1 MLERLNTYCWGLITG
16 IVICL
21 LNGWV
26 SCHRTTDKEVITIT
40 DTLVLTDTIIKMQ
53 PKPYKVTIIDTIYL
67 PQQTQQ
73 PQQPQKPQK
82 PQKPQ
87 YDTLIRQEVTYKDST
102 YTAVVGGIEPYL
114 KSIEIY
120 PKTIYVYNNT
130 TTTIKVR
137 SRFGLGVQAGYGY
150 GKNGLQPYVGVGVQY
165 NLIQW

>member
-1 MLERLNTYCWGLITG
+1 MKRIKYILLGVIAG

-21 LNGWV
+21 LNGWA

-40 DTLVLTDTIIKMQ
+40 DTLVLTDTIIKFQ
-53 PKPYKVTIIDTIYL
+53 PKPYKITIIDTIYL
-67 PQQTQQ
+67 PQQ
-73 PQQPQKPQK
+73 PQKPQK
-82 PQKPQ
+82 PQI
-87 YDTLIRQEVTYKDST
+87 DTLIRQEVIYKDST
-102 YTAVVGGIEPYL
+102 YMAVVGGIEPYL

-120 PKTIYVYNNT
+120 PKTIYVNNNT

-150 GKNGLQPYVGVGVQY
+150 GRNGLQPYVGIGVQY

>member
-1 MLERLNTYCWGLITG
+1 MLEKLNTYCWGLITG

-40 DTLVLTDTIIKMQ
+40 DTLVLTDTIVKMQ

-67 PQQTQQ
+67 PQQPQQ
-73 PQQPQKPQK
+73 PQQPQI
-82 PQKPQ
+82 
-87 YDTLIRQEVTYKDST
+87 DTLIRQEVIYKDST
-102 YTAVVGGIEPYL
+102 YMAVVGGIEPYL

-120 PKTIYVYNNT
+120 PKTIYVNNNT

-137 SRFGLGVQAGYGY
+137 SRFGLGLQAGYGLSR
-150 GKNGLQPYVGVGVQY
+150 NGLQPYIGIGVQY
-165 NLIQW
+165 NFMQW

>member
-1 MLERLNTYCWGLITG
+1 MDRIKYILLGVIAG
-16 IVICL
+16 MVICL
-21 LNGWV
+21 LNGWA

-53 PKPYKVTIIDTIYL
+53 PKPYKVIIIDTIYL
-67 PQQTQQ
+67 PQQ
-73 PQQPQKPQK
+73 PQK

-87 YDTLIRQEVTYKDST
+87 YDTLIRQEITYKDST
-102 YTAVVGGIEPYL
+102 YMAVVCGIEPYL

-120 PKTIYVYNNT
+120 PKTIYVNNNT

-137 SRFGLGVQAGYGY
+137 SRFGLGLQAGYGY
-150 GKNGLQPYVGVGVQY
+150 GRNGLQPYVGVGVQY

>member
-1 MLERLNTYCWGLITG
+1 MDRIKYILLGLITG

-26 SCHRTTDKEVITIT
+26 SCDRTTDKKVITIT
-40 DTLVLTDTIIKMQ
+40 DTRVLTDTIIKFQ

-67 PQQTQQ
+67 

-87 YDTLIRQEVTYKDST
+87 YDTLIRQEVIYKDST
-102 YTAVVGGIEPYL
+102 YMAVVGGIEPYL

-120 PKTIYVYNNT
+120 PKTIYVNNNT

-150 GKNGLQPYVGVGVQY
+150 GRNGLQPYVGVGVQY
-165 NLIQW
+165 NFFQW

>member
-1 MLERLNTYCWGLITG
+1 MKRIKYILLGVIAG

-21 LNGWV
+21 LNGWA

-40 DTLVLTDTIIKMQ
+40 DTLVLTDTIIKFQ

-67 PQQTQQ
+67 PQQ
-73 PQQPQKPQK
+73 PQKPQK
-82 PQKPQ
+82 PQQPQ
-87 YDTLIRQEVTYKDST
+87 QPQIDTLIRQEVIYKDST

-120 PKTIYVYNNT
+120 PKTIYVNNNT
-130 TTTIKVR
+130 TTMIKVR

-150 GKNGLQPYVGVGVQY
+150 GRNGLQPYVGVGVQY

>member
-1 MLERLNTYCWGLITG
+1 MDRIKYILLGVIAG
-16 IVICL
+16 MVICL
-21 LNGWV
+21 LNGWA

-40 DTLVLTDTIIKMQ
+40 DTLVLTDTIIKFQ

-67 PQQTQQ
+67 PQQ
-73 PQQPQKPQK
+73 PQQ
-82 PQKPQ
+82 PQ
-87 YDTLIRQEVTYKDST
+87 YDTLIRQEVIYKDST

-120 PKTIYVYNNT
+120 PKTIYVNNNT

-137 SRFGLGVQAGYGY
+137 SRFGLGVQVGYGLSR
-150 GKNGLQPYVGVGVQY
+150 NGLQPYVGVGVQY

>member
-1 MLERLNTYCWGLITG
+1 MDRIKYILLGVIAG
-16 IVICL
+16 MVICF
-21 LNGWV
+21 LNGWA

-40 DTLVLTDTIIKMQ
+40 DTLVLTDTIIKFK

-67 PQQTQQ
+67 PQQPQKPQQ
-73 PQQPQKPQK
+73 PQQPQI
-82 PQKPQ
+82 
-87 YDTLIRQEVTYKDST
+87 DTLIRQEITYKDST

-120 PKTIYVYNNT
+120 PKTIYVNNNT

-137 SRFGLGVQAGYGY
+137 SRFGLGVQAGYGLSR
-150 GKNGLQPYVGVGVQY
+150 NGLQPYIGIGVQY

>member
-1 MLERLNTYCWGLITG
+1 MLGVIAG

-21 LNGWV
+21 LNGWA

-40 DTLVLTDTIIKMQ
+40 DTLVLTDTIIKFQ

-67 PQQTQQ
+67 PQQ
-73 PQQPQKPQK
+73 PQI
-82 PQKPQ
+82 
-87 YDTLIRQEVTYKDST
+87 DTLIRQEVIYKDST
-102 YTAVVGGIEPYL
+102 YMAVVGGIEPYL

-120 PKTIYVYNNT
+120 PKTIYVNNNT

-150 GKNGLQPYVGVGVQY
+150 GRNGLQPYVGVGVQY
-165 NLIQW
+165 NFIQW

>member
-1 MLERLNTYCWGLITG
+1 MKRIKYILLGVIAG

-21 LNGWV
+21 LNSWI

-40 DTLVLTDTIIKMQ
+40 DTLVLTDTIIKFN

-67 PQQTQQ
+67 PQQPQQ
-73 PQQPQKPQK
+73 PQQDTLKQPQQ
-82 PQKPQ
+82 
-87 YDTLIRQEVTYKDST
+87 DTLIRKEVTYKDST

-120 PKTIYVYNNT
+120 PKTIYVNNNT

-150 GKNGLQPYVGVGVQY
+150 GRNGLQPYIGVGVQY
-165 NLIQW
+165 NFFQW

>member
-1 MLERLNTYCWGLITG
+1 MKRIKYILLGVIAG

-21 LNGWV
+21 LNGWA

-40 DTLVLTDTIIKMQ
+40 DTLVLTDTIVKMQ

-67 PQQTQQ
+67 PQQPQKPQQ
-73 PQQPQKPQK
+73 PQQPQI
-82 PQKPQ
+82 
-87 YDTLIRQEVTYKDST
+87 DTLIRQEVIYKDST

-120 PKTIYVYNNT
+120 PKTIYVNNNT

-150 GKNGLQPYVGVGVQY
+150 GRNGLQPYVGVGVQY
-165 NLIQW
+165 NFFQW

>member
-1 MLERLNTYCWGLITG
+1 MERIKYILLGVIAG
-16 IVICL
+16 IVIYFI
-21 LNGWV
+21 NGWV

-40 DTLVLTDTIIKMQ
+40 DTLVLTDTIIKFQ

-67 PQQTQQ
+67 PQQ
-73 PQQPQKPQK
+73 PQQPQK

-87 YDTLIRQEVTYKDST
+87 YDTLIRQEVIYKDST

-120 PKTIYVYNNT
+120 PKTIYVNNNT

-150 GKNGLQPYVGVGVQY
+150 GRNGLQPYVGVGVQY
-165 NLIQW
+165 NFFQW

>member
-1 MLERLNTYCWGLITG
+1 MKRIKYILLGVIAG

-21 LNGWV
+21 LNGWA

-40 DTLVLTDTIIKMQ
+40 DTLVLTDTIIKFQ
-53 PKPYKVTIIDTIYL
+53 PKPYKVTIIDTIYI
-67 PQQTQQ
+67 PQQ
-73 PQQPQKPQK
+73 PQQPQQPQI
-82 PQKPQ
+82 
-87 YDTLIRQEVTYKDST
+87 DTLIRQEVIYKDST
-102 YTAVVGGIEPYL
+102 YMAVVGGIEPYL

-120 PKTIYVYNNT
+120 PKTIYVNNNT

-150 GKNGLQPYVGVGVQY
+150 GRNGLQPYVGVGVQY

>member
-1 MLERLNTYCWGLITG
+1 MERIKYILLGVIAG

-40 DTLVLTDTIIKMQ
+40 DTLVLTDTIIKFQ

-67 PQQTQQ
+67 PQQPQQ
-73 PQQPQKPQK
+73 PQQPQI
-82 PQKPQ
+82 
-87 YDTLIRQEVTYKDST
+87 DTLIRQEVTYKDST

-120 PKTIYVYNNT
+120 PKTIYVNNNT

-150 GKNGLQPYVGVGVQY
+150 GRNGLQPYVGVGMQY

>member
-1 MLERLNTYCWGLITG
+1 MLGLIIG
-16 IVICL
+16 IAICL
-21 LNGWV
+21 LNGLA

-40 DTLVLTDTIIKMQ
+40 DTLVLTDTIIKFQ

-67 PQQTQQ
+67 PQQPQQ

-82 PQKPQ
+82 PQI
-87 YDTLIRQEVTYKDST
+87 DTLIRQEVIYKDST

-120 PKTIYVYNNT
+120 PKTIYVNNNT

-150 GKNGLQPYVGVGVQY
+150 GRNGLQPYVGVGVQY

>member
-1 MLERLNTYCWGLITG
+1 MDRIKYILLGVIAG
-16 IVICL
+16 MVICL
-21 LNGWV
+21 LNGWA

-40 DTLVLTDTIIKMQ
+40 DTLVLTDTIVKMQ

-67 PQQTQQ
+67 PQQ
-73 PQQPQKPQK
+73 PQQPQKPQ
-82 PQKPQ
+82 QPQ
-87 YDTLIRQEVTYKDST
+87 YDTLIRQEITYKDST

-120 PKTIYVYNNT
+120 PKTIYVNNNT

-150 GKNGLQPYVGVGVQY
+150 GRNGLQPYVGVGVQY
-165 NLIQW
+165 NFFQW

>member
-1 MLERLNTYCWGLITG
+1 MKRIKYILLGVIAG

-21 LNGWV
+21 LDGWA
-26 SCHRTTDKEVITIT
+26 SCHRTTNKEVITIT
-40 DTLVLTDTIIKMQ
+40 DTLVLTDTIIKFQ

-67 PQQTQQ
+67 PQQ

-82 PQKPQ
+82 PQQPQ
-87 YDTLIRQEVTYKDST
+87 QDTLIRQEVIYKDST

-120 PKTIYVYNNT
+120 PKTIYVNNNT

-137 SRFGLGVQAGYGY
+137 SRFGLGVQIGYGY
-150 GKNGLQPYVGVGVQY
+150 GRNGLQPYVGVGVQY

>member
-1 MLERLNTYCWGLITG
+1 MKRIKYILLGVIAG

-40 DTLVLTDTIIKMQ
+40 DTLVLTDTIIKFQ

-67 PQQTQQ
+67 PQQ
-73 PQQPQKPQK
+73 PQQPQI
-82 PQKPQ
+82 
-87 YDTLIRQEVTYKDST
+87 DTLIRQEITYKDST

-120 PKTIYVYNNT
+120 PKTIYVNNNT

-137 SRFGLGVQAGYGY
+137 SRFGLGLQAGYGY
-150 GKNGLQPYVGVGVQY
+150 GRNGLQPYVGIGVQY
-165 NLIQW
+165 NFMQW

>member
-1 MLERLNTYCWGLITG
+1 MIEKIKYILLGVIAGL
-16 IVICL
+16 VICFI
-21 LNGWV
+21 NGWT

-40 DTLVLTDTIIKMQ
+40 DTLVLTDTIIKFQ

-67 PQQTQQ
+67 PQQ
-73 PQQPQKPQK
+73 PQKPQK

-87 YDTLIRQEVTYKDST
+87 IDTLIRQEVIYKDST
-102 YTAVVGGIEPYL
+102 YMAVVGGIEPYL

-120 PKTIYVYNNT
+120 PKTIYVNNNT

-150 GKNGLQPYVGVGVQY
+150 GRNGLQPYVGIGVQY

>member
-1 MLERLNTYCWGLITG
+1 MERIKYILMGVFAG

-40 DTLVLTDTIIKMQ
+40 DTLVLTDTIIKFQ

-67 PQQTQQ
+67 PQQPQQDTLKQ
-73 PQQPQKPQK
+73 PQI
-82 PQKPQ
+82 
-87 YDTLIRQEVTYKDST
+87 DTLIRQEVIYKDST
-102 YTAVVGGIEPYL
+102 YMAVVGGIEPYL

-120 PKTIYVYNNT
+120 PKTIYVNNNT

-137 SRFGLGVQAGYGY
+137 SRFGLGLQAGYGLSR
-150 GKNGLQPYVGVGVQY
+150 NGLQPYVGIGVQY

>member
-1 MLERLNTYCWGLITG
+1 MDRIKYILLG
-16 IVICL
+16 VIAGMVIFL

-40 DTLVLTDTIIKMQ
+40 DTLVLTDTIVKMQ

-67 PQQTQQ
+67 PQQ
-73 PQQPQKPQK
+73 PQQPQKPQQ
-82 PQKPQ
+82 PQI
-87 YDTLIRQEVTYKDST
+87 DTLIRQEITYKDST

-120 PKTIYVYNNT
+120 PKTIYVNNNT

-137 SRFGLGVQAGYGY
+137 SRFGLGVQAGYGLSR
-150 GKNGLQPYVGVGVQY
+150 NGLQPYIGVGVQY

>member
-1 MLERLNTYCWGLITG
+1 MERIKYILLGVIAG
-16 IVICL
+16 MVICL

-40 DTLVLTDTIIKMQ
+40 DTLVLTDTIIKFQ

-67 PQQTQQ
+67 

-87 YDTLIRQEVTYKDST
+87 YDTLIRQEVIYKDST
-102 YTAVVGGIEPYL
+102 YMAVVGGIEPYL

-120 PKTIYVYNNT
+120 PKTIYVNNNT

-150 GKNGLQPYVGVGVQY
+150 GRNGLQPYVGVGVQY

>member
-1 MLERLNTYCWGLITG
+1 MLGVIAG

-21 LNGWV
+21 INGWA

-40 DTLVLTDTIIKMQ
+40 DTLVLTDTIVKMQ

-67 PQQTQQ
+67 PQQ
-73 PQQPQKPQK
+73 PQKPQK
-82 PQKPQ
+82 PQQ
-87 YDTLIRQEVTYKDST
+87 DTLIRQEVTYKDST

-120 PKTIYVYNNT
+120 PKTIYVNNNI

-150 GKNGLQPYVGVGVQY
+150 GRNGLQPYVGVGVQY

>member
-1 MLERLNTYCWGLITG
+1 MERVKYILLGVIAGL
-16 IVICL
+16 VICL
-21 LNGWV
+21 LNGWA
-26 SCHRTTDKEVITIT
+26 SCHRTTDKEVITII

-67 PQQTQQ
+67 PQQPQQ
-73 PQQPQKPQK
+73 PQQPQI
-82 PQKPQ
+82 
-87 YDTLIRQEVTYKDST
+87 DTLIRQEITYKDST

-120 PKTIYVYNNT
+120 PKTIYVNNNT

-150 GKNGLQPYVGVGVQY
+150 GRNGLQPYVGVGVQY
-165 NLIQW
+165 NFFQW

>member
-1 MLERLNTYCWGLITG
+1 MMKRIKYILLGVIAG

-40 DTLVLTDTIIKMQ
+40 DTLVLTDTIIKFQ

-67 PQQTQQ
+67 PQQ
-73 PQQPQKPQK
+73 PQKPQQDTLK
-82 PQKPQ
+82 QPQI
-87 YDTLIRQEVTYKDST
+87 DTLIRQEVIYKDST
-102 YTAVVGGIEPYL
+102 YMAVVGGIEPYL
-114 KSIEIY
+114 KSIEVY
-120 PKTIYVYNNT
+120 PKTIYVNNNT

-137 SRFGLGVQAGYGY
+137 SRFGLGVQVGYGLSR
-150 GKNGLQPYVGVGVQY
+150 NGLQPYIGVGVQY

>member
-1 MLERLNTYCWGLITG
+1 MDRIKYILLGVIAG

-40 DTLVLTDTIIKMQ
+40 DTLVLTDTIIKFQ

-73 PQQPQKPQK
+73 PQQPQQL
-82 PQKPQ
+82 QI
-87 YDTLIRQEVTYKDST
+87 DTLIRQEITYKDST

-120 PKTIYVYNNT
+120 PKTIYVNNNT

-137 SRFGLGVQAGYGY
+137 SRFGLGLQAGYGL
-150 GKNGLQPYVGVGVQY
+150 GRNGLQPYVGVGVRY
-165 NLIQW
+165 NFIQW

>member
-1 MLERLNTYCWGLITG
+1 MDRIKYILLGVIAG
-16 IVICL
+16 MVICL

-40 DTLVLTDTIIKMQ
+40 DTLVLTDTIIKFQ

-67 PQQTQQ
+67 PQQ
-73 PQQPQKPQK
+73 PQQPQKPQ
-82 PQKPQ
+82 QPQ
-87 YDTLIRQEVTYKDST
+87 YDTLIRQEVIYKDST
-102 YTAVVGGIEPYL
+102 YMAVVGGIEPYL

-120 PKTIYVYNNT
+120 PKTIYVNNNT

-150 GKNGLQPYVGVGVQY
+150 GRNGLQPYVGVGVQY

>member
-1 MLERLNTYCWGLITG
+1 MERIKCILLGVIVG

-26 SCHRTTDKEVITIT
+26 SCHHTTDKEVITIT
-40 DTLVLTDTIIKMQ
+40 DTLVLTDTIIKFN

-67 PQQTQQ
+67 PQRPQQ
-73 PQQPQKPQK
+73 PQQDTLKQPQQ
-82 PQKPQ
+82 
-87 YDTLIRQEVTYKDST
+87 DTLIRQEVIYKDST
-102 YTAVVGGIEPYL
+102 YMAVVGGIEPYL
-114 KSIEIY
+114 KSIEVY
-120 PKTIYVYNNT
+120 PKTIYVNNNT

-150 GKNGLQPYVGVGVQY
+150 SRNGLQPYVGIGVQY

>member
-1 MLERLNTYCWGLITG
+1 MMDRIKYILLGVIAG

-21 LNGWV
+21 LNGWA
-26 SCHRTTDKEVITIT
+26 SCHRTINKEVITIT

-53 PKPYKVTIIDTIYL
+53 PKPYKVIIIDTIYL
-67 PQQTQQ
+67 HQQ
-73 PQQPQKPQK
+73 PQQPQQL
-82 PQKPQ
+82 QI
-87 YDTLIRQEVTYKDST
+87 DTLIRQEITYKDST

-120 PKTIYVYNNT
+120 PKTIYVNNNT

-137 SRFGLGVQAGYGY
+137 SRFGLGVQAGYGLSR
-150 GKNGLQPYVGVGVQY
+150 NGLQPYVGVGVQY

>member
-1 MLERLNTYCWGLITG
+1 MERIKYILLGVIAGL
-16 IVICL
+16 VICFI
-21 LNGWV
+21 NGWT

-40 DTLVLTDTIIKMQ
+40 DTLVLTDTIIKFQ

-67 PQQTQQ
+67 PQQ
-73 PQQPQKPQK
+73 PQKPQK
-82 PQKPQ
+82 PQI
-87 YDTLIRQEVTYKDST
+87 DTLIRQEVIYKDST
-102 YTAVVGGIEPYL
+102 YMAVVGGIEPYL

-120 PKTIYVYNNT
+120 PKTIYVNNNT

-150 GKNGLQPYVGVGVQY
+150 GRNGLQPYVGIGVQY

>member
-1 MLERLNTYCWGLITG
+1 MLDRLITYLLG
-16 IVICL
+16 FVTCIVICFISGL
-21 LNGWV
+21 A

-40 DTLVLTDTIIKMQ
+40 DTLVLTDTIVKMH

-67 PQQTQQ
+67 PQQPQQ
-73 PQQPQKPQK
+73 PQQPQI
-82 PQKPQ
+82 
-87 YDTLIRQEVTYKDST
+87 DTLIRQEVTYKDST

-120 PKTIYVYNNT
+120 PKTIYVNNNT

-137 SRFGLGVQAGYGY
+137 SRFGLGLQAGYGY
-150 GKNGLQPYVGVGVQY
+150 GRNGLQPYVGVGVQY

>member
-1 MLERLNTYCWGLITG
+1 MKRIKYILLGVIAG
-16 IVICL
+16 IVIYFI
-21 LNGWV
+21 NAWV

-40 DTLVLTDTIIKMQ
+40 DTLVLTDTIIKFQ

-67 PQQTQQ
+67 PQQPQQ
-73 PQQPQKPQK
+73 PQQPQI
-82 PQKPQ
+82 
-87 YDTLIRQEVTYKDST
+87 DTLIRKEVTYKDST

-120 PKTIYVYNNT
+120 PKTIYVNNNT

-150 GKNGLQPYVGVGVQY
+150 GRNGLQPYVGVGVQY
-165 NLIQW
+165 NFFQW